1 MEPWPPRT
9 TDGLERWLM
18 DEMPFLLSHPATE
31 TTPAVPGE
39 VEELAEKIARAVA
52 SAHQGVSARVS
63 QVQIART
70 SLSDPTFRTA
80 AFQVDGVRQMV
91 ERYDKLAP
99 RLLAYQQAKTVLPER
114 RRLLV
119 EMRYERFLAPG
130 DVAARM
136 GISGSWY
143 RKERDA
149 ALERMLASLWFGEK
163 SESGA
168 ELERN
173 KSVQGG

>member
-1 MEPWPPRT
+1 MEPWPPHT
-9 TDGLERWLM
+9 TDDLERWLM
-18 DEMPFLLSHPATE
+18 DEMPFLLSHPATD

-39 VEELAEKIARAVA
+39 VEELAERIERAVA
-52 SAHQGVSARVS
+52 AAHQGVSARVS

-70 SLSDPTFRTA
+70 SLSDPTFRAA

-91 ERYDKLAP
+91 ERYDILAP

-114 RRLLV
+114 RRTLV

-130 DVAARM
+130 DVAAEL

-149 ALERMLASLWFGEK
+149 SLERMLASLWFGQK
-163 SESGA
+163 SEKRA
-168 ELERN
+168 E
-173 KSVQGG
+173 